1 MLSLTAQELVALV
14 SAWMWPFFRIASM
27 LMVAPVFGAS
37 YVAARVRLGLAV
49 VVTLVVAPL
58 VPGPPPVEPLSAEGF
73 LITGQQVL
81 VGVTMGFALRLI
93 LAVFELVGQIIAQ
106 HMALHFASLV
116 DPNSGVQMPML
127 AQFYMIL
134 ALLVF
139 LSLNG
144 HLVALQ
150 VLAESF
156 TVVPVAVDGIGREG
170 FWHLALQMGWVFSS
184 ALAFALP
191 AIAALLVVNL
201 AFGVVTRAAPQ
212 LNIFSV
218 GFPAI
223 MIMGFGI
230 IYITLPHFV
239 VQFEPLFHEA
249 LSFTRALLTGV
260 P

>member
-1 MLSLTAQELVALV
+1 MVSFTAAELVGLV
-14 SAWMWPFFRIASM
+14 SGLMWPFFRVASM

-37 YVAARVRLGLAV
+37 YVSPQVRIGLAV
-49 VVTLVVAPL
+49 VIALLIAPL
-58 VPGPPPVEPLSAEGF
+58 VPGPPAVDPLSGEGF
-73 LITGQQVL
+73 LITAQQVL
-81 VGVTMGFALRLI
+81 VGTAMGFALRLI

-127 AQFYMIL
+127 SQFYIIL

-150 VLAESF
+150 VLVESF

-170 FWHLALQMGWVFSS
+170 FWHLALQMGWVFS
-184 ALAFALP
+184 AAMEFALP

-201 AFGVVTRAAPQ
+201 AFGVMTRAAPQ

-218 GFPAI
+218 GFPVTL
-223 MIMGFGI
+223 IMGFGI
-230 IYITLPHFV
+230 IYVTVPHFI
-239 VQFEPLFHEA
+239 VQFEPLFDQA
-249 LSFTRALLTGV
+249 LSFTRALLVGI